1 VISFLGL
8 DAQIWVDQDTGI
20 IYYYVVQSLGDDS
33 DEHLAR
39 GEATDW
45 ADAEK
50 QVLQA
55 ITEVLS

>member
-1 VISFLGL
+1 MISFLGL
-8 DAQIWVDQDTGI
+8 EAQIWIDQDTGV
-20 IYYYVVQSLGDDS
+20 IYYYVVQSLEGS

-55 ITEVLS
+55 LTEVLS